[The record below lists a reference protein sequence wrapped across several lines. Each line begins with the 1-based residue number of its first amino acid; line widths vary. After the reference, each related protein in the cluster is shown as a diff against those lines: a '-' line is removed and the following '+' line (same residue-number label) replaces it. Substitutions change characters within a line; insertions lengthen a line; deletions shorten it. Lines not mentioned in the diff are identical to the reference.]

1 MPSKVSSL
9 MDVYLLV
16 PGFLLGLREY
26 RHPAQRVAVFSTAL
40 HYTKNLLGNAKNL
53 VYFVQRAQIVGVP
66 PVVHFIDAV
75 PVPSG
80 L

>member
-1 MPSKVSSL
+1 

-26 RHPAQRVAVFSTAL
+26 RHPAQRVQRVAVFSTAL

-66 PVVHFIDAV
+66 PVVHFIEAV